1 MKIHVFRL
9 HPGQDLKLEI
19 DKYTET
25 HKIKASVI
33 VSCVGALTK
42 TTIRMAGAR
51 KINTYEEDF
60 EIVSLVGTAENGY
73 SHLHIAFSNEE
84 GKTIGGHLKS
94 PTITGTTA
102 EVVLGEIEDLS
113 FERVFDENTDCKE
126 LVIKKIPK

>member
-19 DKYTET
+19 DKFTEE
-25 HKIKASVI
+25 HNIKDSAI

-42 TTIRMAGAR
+42 ATIRMAGAR
-51 KINTYEEDF
+51 KINTYEDDF

-73 SHLHIAFSNEE
+73 SHLHIAISNEE

-94 PTITGTTA
+94 PSIVGTTA
-102 EVVLGEIEDLS
+102 EVVIGEIEDLS
-113 FERVFDENTDCKE
+113 FEREFDEDTGCKE
-126 LVIKKIPK
+126 LVIKKS